1 MPRQLELRKSANTTT
16 AKAKSDRRLSQR
28 ATENSDQAIQPLVF
42 HEVDRDRWA
51 DLERLFEARGGPHH
65 CWCMVW
71 RATPEEAKHT
81 DGKSRKYAL
90 KKRVEGGMPIG
101 ILGYL
106 DDKPVAWCSI
116 APRPTYRRLG
126 GIDEPGQDPERV
138 WSLVC
143 FFVSREL
150 RGQGVLAQLIQA
162 SVEHAR
168 RKGAAVVEAYPV
180 DSDSPSYRF
189 MGFRPSFEAAGFR
202 QVGRAGSRRYI
213 MRLDMPSRVEGIGS
227 RYCHF

>member
-1 MPRQLELRKSANTTT
+1 MEQ
-16 AKAKSDRRLSQR
+16 
-28 ATENSDQAIQPLVF
+28 
-42 HEVDRDRWA
+42 
-51 DLERLFEARGGPHH
+51 LFEGRGGPHH

-71 RATPEEAKHT
+71 RATPEEAKHA
-81 DGKSRKYAL
+81 DGKSRKAAL
-90 KKRVEGGMPIG
+90 KKRVEGGVPVG

-116 APRPTYRRLG
+116 APRRTYRRLR
-126 GIDEPGQDPERV
+126 GIDEPGQDLEQV

-168 RKGAAVVEAYPV
+168 QRVARVVEAYPV
-180 DSDSPSYRF
+180 DPDSPSYRF
-189 MGFRPSFEAAGFR
+189 MGFKPSLEAAGFR
-202 QVGRAGSRRYI
+202 QVGRAGSRRYV
-213 MRLDMPSRVEGIGS
+213 MRLNMTRPR
-227 RYCHF
+227 